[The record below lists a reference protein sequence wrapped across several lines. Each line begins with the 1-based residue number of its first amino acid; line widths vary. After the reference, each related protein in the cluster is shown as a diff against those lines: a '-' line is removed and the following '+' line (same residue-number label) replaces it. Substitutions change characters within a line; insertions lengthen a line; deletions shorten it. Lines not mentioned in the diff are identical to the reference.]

1 VKTSRLMGLVIIL
14 VVFVSLAA
22 IWFYPS
28 VQAFMA
34 SNTMWN
40 GINKFSKE
48 FNVQNI
54 DSFAALPVAPKQDVL
69 IAIPYVPYT
78 TDELAQ
84 MKQFVENGGKLVMM
98 DDFGYGN
105 SFLEYAGIPAR
116 FDNTPVLDPLF
127 NYKNEYFPRILDFN
141 ASVTGSGIKVIA
153 FNHGTA
159 LSGVS
164 QSQAL
169 AWSSNMSFLDTNQNG
184 NMDPGEPQG
193 PFVVAASI
201 SLGEGTVDLVS
212 DSSMIMNAAVGSND
226 NSAFVNYLMTSNGTP
241 AKVLFDRSQV
251 TKSPLDASK
260 IQLDN
265 VRGVLSNP
273 YTLVG
278 IVALVFVIITWYIYR
293 RGLLI
298 GGS

>member
-1 VKTSRLMGLVIIL
+1 MALVIIL

-69 IAIPYVPYT
+69 IAVPYIPYT

-84 MKQFVENGGKLVMM
+84 MKQFVENGGKLIML

-105 SFLEYAGIPAR
+105 SFLVYAGIPPR
-116 FDNTPVLDPLF
+116 FTKTLLLDPLF
-127 NYKNEYFPRILDFN
+127 NYKNEYFPRITDFTADIAN
-141 ASVTGSGIKVIA
+141 SGIKVVG
-153 FNHGTA
+153 FNHPAA

-164 QSQAL
+164 QSQAM
-169 AWSSNMSFLDTNQNG
+169 AWSSNVSFLDTNQNG
-184 NMDPGEPQG
+184 NWDNGEPRG
-193 PFVVAASI
+193 PFVVAASY
-201 SLGEGTVDLVS
+201 SLGGGTIDLVS
-212 DSSMIMNAAVGSND
+212 DPSLIMNSAAGSNNNHGFIQYLI
-226 NSAFVNYLMTSNGTP
+226 NSNSTP
-241 AKVLFDRSQV
+241 ANVLLDRSHL
-251 TKSPLDASK
+251 TKSPLDTSK
-260 IQLDN
+260 IKLEK
-265 VRGVLSNP
+265 VRGIMSNP
-273 YTLVG
+273 YTVLG
-278 IVALVFVIITWYIYR
+278 IIALVFVIITWYMYQ
-293 RGLLI
+293 RGRLI
-298 GGS
+298 GRN